1 MNYSSTYYKPGK
13 KSGFDLGN
21 DGSAGLQILSVILNT
36 LSVFFIALA
45 LLDHLDG
52 WFAYLGLGL
61 FLTSLLG
68 LSYTKSWPLMVYV
81 SRVLVGGLFIVSGM
95 IKANDPEG
103 FSYKLHDYFQKNA
116 LDLESWNDAAIYLAI
131 IIAVGEIVLG
141 FAVLVGGK
149 MRITSWTL
157 LLLIL
162 FFGWL
167 TFYTSTC
174 LEKQTAY
181 GDTGQIIESA
191 DKSLNTTSDPQE
203 IVDATYKYEYV
214 DDLISELGGI
224 YEDSLRVGWKK
235 KVSWANAISKELLV
249 VKGDAE
255 KFDDL
260 SDNSKA
266 KIENIIGQYHPQ
278 IQAHLEA
285 NPIPP
290 FWRQCVDDCGCFGD
304 AMKGSVGRSLLPWES
319 FGKDAVL
326 LYFVLIIFFFQG
338 RIKLNSDV
346 EDVWLLSSSIVLML
360 FLCWV
365 FNWYFTILFSIIL
378 FGIYIFIKR
387 MEFGRLGPEWMYA
400 IIVTAAA
407 TFVGVYTYT
416 YLPLKDYRAYAVG
429 NDLVQQMQNGVKEE
443 SEMTY
448 IRMHRQTHEIKEF
461 TDKYYWKDDNWK
473 WIEEE
478 YLFLNGGKQVTV
490 EGRLPSLSPG
500 EAFGGAFIHYGQ
512 LPEFIQTHP
521 IILEPFMDT
530 LENPIYKIL
539 YMPEYDQNDTVL
551 LEDYRRDLE
560 YYPDSSY
567 QDKGN
572 YQKPPEP
579 SSSVAL
585 EKFIMGYDKVL
596 VVVVR
601 VLDDVYEADLDG
613 LAELTKTAQENGIAV
628 IGLTTADD
636 AAKSKFLKENK
647 LDFPMATGD
656 DTELK
661 IVVRSNP
668 GIVLLKNK
676 LKPNGEYGSSIVKGK
691 WSSRSIPNY
700 ERIKELL
707 EE

>member
-21 DGSAGLQILSVILNT
+21 DGSAILQILSVAINT
-36 LSVFFIALA
+36 VSVFLIALA

-52 WFAYLGLGL
+52 LYAYMGLGL
-61 FLTSLLG
+61 LVTSILG
-68 LSYTKSWPLMVYV
+68 LTYTKSWPLMVYV
-81 SRVLVGGLFIVSGM
+81 SRVIVGGLFIVSGM

-116 LDLESWNDAAIYLAI
+116 LDMESWNDAAIYLAI

-162 FFGWL
+162 FFAWL
-167 TFYTSTC
+167 TYFTSTC
-174 LEKQTAY
+174 LEKQQAY
-181 GDTGQIIESA
+181 GDSMVIIESA
-191 DKSLNTTSDPQE
+191 DGSLSSATDPQE
-203 IVDATYKYEYV
+203 ILDSKYKYEYV
-214 DDLISELGGI
+214 DELISDLGGD
-224 YEDSLRVGWKK
+224 YEDSLRVGWKQK
-235 KVSWANAISKELLV
+235 IAWANSVSEELLA
-249 VKGDAE
+249 VKGDAK
-255 KFDDL
+255 KFSDL
-260 SDNSKA
+260 SEADQARAQAIVA
-266 KIENIIGQYHPQ
+266 KYNPEIKTFVE
-278 IQAHLEA
+278 AH
-285 NPIPP
+285 PIPA

-338 RIKLNSDV
+338 RIKLNNTS
-346 EDVWLLSSSIVLML
+346 EDVWLLSSSLIVMI

-365 FNWYFTILFSIIL
+365 FNWYFTILFSLIL

-387 MEFGRLGPEWMYA
+387 MDFGKLGPEWMYA

-407 TFVGVYTYT
+407 TFVAVFTYS
-416 YLPLKDYRAYAVG
+416 YLPLKDYRAYTVG
-429 NDLVQQMQNGVKEE
+429 NDLVEQMNNGVIEE
-443 SEMTY
+443 SSTTMV
-448 IRMHRQTHEIKEF
+448 RMSRENQEIKEF
-461 TDKYYWKDDNWK
+461 TEEYYWQDDNWK
-473 WIEEE
+473 WIEAD
-478 YLFLNGGKQVTV
+478 YLFLNSSKEVHV
-490 EGRLPSLSPG
+490 EGRLPSLP
-500 EAFGGAFIHYGQ
+500 EPFGGASIKYGA
-512 LPEFIQTHP
+512 LPEFIQNHP
-521 IILEPFMDT
+521 IILAPFMDT
-530 LENPIYKIL
+530 MINPIYKVL

-572 YQKPPEP
+572 YQAPPEAN
-579 SSSVAL
+579 SEVML
-585 EKFIMGYDKVL
+585 EHFIMGYDKVI
-596 VVVVR
+596 VVVMR
-601 VLDDVYEADLDG
+601 ILKDANLKDIEK
-613 LAELTKTAQENGIAV
+613 LAEMTKTAQENGIAV

-636 AAKSKFLKENK
+636 TEKLKFQKEHK
-647 LDFPMATGD
+647 LEFPFATAD

-668 GIVLLKNK
+668 GVILLKNQ
-676 LKPNGEYGSSIVKGK
+676 LATDGELGTSVVKGK
-691 WSSRSIPNY
+691 WSSRSLPDF
-700 ERIKELL
+700 EEIKELL